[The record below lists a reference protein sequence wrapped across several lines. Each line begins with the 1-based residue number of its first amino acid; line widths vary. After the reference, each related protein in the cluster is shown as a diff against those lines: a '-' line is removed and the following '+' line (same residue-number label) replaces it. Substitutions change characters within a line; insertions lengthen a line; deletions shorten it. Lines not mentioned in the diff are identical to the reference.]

1 MSLSAP
7 WFVSFHTNRVLRMYR
22 CFSQGRV
29 DTPNPGNTE
38 FNIKGPQTTIFNQ
51 YLSMFQFSDTPE
63 VTGPSMPAAS
73 MPTVG
78 MRSVNVPSAAPSV
91 GIPGLPKTAGT
102 NLTTYN
108 ITMQPFGV
116 TRLEAPATPGATKL
130 VCQTPPD
137 CKRGMYVV
145 VGSGS
150 TAEVGTIA
158 GFGRC
163 CWPGHSMPGIVVRLS

>member
-1 MSLSAP
+1 M
-7 WFVSFHTNRVLRMYR
+7 
-22 CFSQGRV
+22 FSQGRV
-29 DTPNPGNTE
+29 DTPNPGNME

-78 MRSVNVPSAAPSV
+78 MRSVNIPSVAAPSAPSV
-91 GIPGLPKTAGT
+91 GIPGLPKMAGT

-137 CKRGMYVV
+137 CKRGMHVV

-163 CWPGHSMPGIVVRLS
+163 AFDWSLCPGVVVHLS